1 MNHIAIAKLVID
13 CLLVAS
19 VVFLAMRALRGGG
32 ATSSVGAAA
41 ARELRDLEI
50 SLKTL
55 LRDADVSSQGL
66 NSSLSRQ
73 QRNLEQL
80 LADISGTERR
90 VADAIDEANRA
101 ASRRRTEIPPSAQP
115 SSTSYEQPARVTR
128 PSRIDSMI
136 FEEPQGE
143 PALHIDSRTT
153 DGRPYDFSSA
163 DLSAEGALAAE
174 GRQLNHTTKTHQPTS
189 SLRQGHASH
198 AVSAPAPRAS
208 SLQSQVNVFG
218 EPIGAAAQAQS
229 SQLRQSKAPTRAPSA
244 VHTIAERVV
253 PAPTPAPTART
264 KAPIYRQQTL
274 AQQVEVERAVE
285 SLNEAKSVMS
295 SIAQQRF
302 DESESSDQRF
312 SEERFVPDAMP
323 TDVIPQSAS
332 EAITSPDSAMSEP
345 QESEVS
351 SEPATVI
358 NRDPRLGVLGTVR
371 RHTQVL

>member
-80 LADISGTERR
+80 LAEISGTERR

-101 ASRRRTEIPPSAQP
+101 AARRRTEVPPSAQR
-115 SSTSYEQPARVTR
+115 SSISYEEAPAEPTIQTDSWIANPGANQAADAR
-128 PSRIDSMI
+128 PS
-136 FEEPQGE
+136 
-143 PALHIDSRTT
+143 
-153 DGRPYDFSSA
+153 
-163 DLSAEGALAAE
+163 
-174 GRQLNHTTKTHQPTS
+174 S
-189 SLRQGHASH
+189 SLRQGYASQPVG
-198 AVSAPAPRAS
+198 ASAHRAS
-208 SLQSQVNVFG
+208 NPQPQVNVFG
-218 EPIGAAAQAQS
+218 EPIGAAAQTPAQK
-229 SQLRQSKAPTRAPSA
+229 QSIQSGQSRAATRAPSA
-244 VHTIAERVV
+244 VHTIAERV
-253 PAPTPAPTART
+253 APTPAPTART

-302 DESESSDQRF
+302 DQPESSEQEF
-312 SEERFVPDAMP
+312 SDERFVPDSMP

-332 EAITSPDSAMSEP
+332 EVITSPDSATLEDHQP
-345 QESEVS
+345 EVS

-358 NRDPRLGVLGTVR
+358 NRDPRLGVLGTIR